1 MQPLQIKI
9 DGMSCGHCLARVEK
23 ALSRLEGVVPG
34 KVLLGH
40 AELLYDSAR
49 IQPEQIVAAI
59 DDAGYGAEVVSPS
72 EALA

>member
-1 MQPLQIKI
+1 MQPLQLTI

-40 AELLYDSAR
+40 AELLFDPSR
-49 IQPEQIVAAI
+49 ITPDQIVAAI
-59 DDAGYGAEVVSPS
+59 DDAGYGAQVAAPPG
-72 EALA
+72 ALA